1 MRGLCLN
8 LKGIINMR
16 KKITALAAALIISL
30 SLCGCGEVNAP
41 SGSTNGSS
49 QGGSSSPD
57 NNSGSGVD
65 FESIVTT
72 DPQTVKCG
80 DITEENGVKVF
91 DAEIFFGNAFSI
103 GYHYIRSA
111 NGSIENAIMS
121 VKPLL
126 TTELREILD
135 DPNVGGSSLSE
146 SDFKRTG
153 NVYRMNEDKAKS
165 LLGDL
170 ADTYSF
176 DQYWKNLK
184 TAELV
189 STEKISAEEARP
201 RVEELF
207 ENMGKDQK

>member
-1 MRGLCLN
+1 
-8 LKGIINMR
+8 MR

-30 SLCGCGEVNAP
+30 SLCGCGDVNTP
-41 SGSTNGSS
+41 SNNTST
-49 QGGSSSPD
+49 SPD
-57 NNSGSGVD
+57 NSSTPNNSSGSGVD
-65 FESIVTT
+65 FDSIVTT
-72 DPQTVKCG
+72 KPQTVKCG
-80 DITEENGVKVF
+80 DITEDNGVKVF
-91 DAEIFFGNAFSI
+91 DAEITFGNAFSI
-103 GYHYIRSA
+103 EYHYIRSA
-111 NGSIENAIMS
+111 NGKIDNAIMS

-126 TTELREILD
+126 TTDLRDILD

-153 NVYRMNEDKAKS
+153 NVYRMNEEKAKS

-201 RVEELF
+201 KVDELF
-207 ENMGKDQK
+207 ENMGKTTT